1 MRVVLIFCCIAFLVV
16 GCGKDN
22 KVEIP
27 TAPKTIDT
35 SSIVISGI
43 GGGGDAGKTKPGK

>member
-1 MRVVLIFCCIAFLVV
+1 MRVVLTLCCVCFLVV
-16 GCGKDN
+16 GCGKDT

-43 GGGGDAGKTKPGK
+43 GGGGDAAKNKPGK